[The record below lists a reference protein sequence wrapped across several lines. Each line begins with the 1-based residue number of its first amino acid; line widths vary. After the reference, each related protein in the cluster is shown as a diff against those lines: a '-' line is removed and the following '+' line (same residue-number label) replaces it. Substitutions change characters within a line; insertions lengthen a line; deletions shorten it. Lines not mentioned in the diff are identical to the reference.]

1 MSFQATWVFP
11 LFLTELKTFFNSKQ
25 EVLVNTLAAFP
36 VSRGCIQSREA
47 RCYLEGFNQ
56 YLRQGEQILLS
67 WLQLFFF
74 FKMSR
79 MFWFLSAV
87 LVSIDTIMWDF
98 FRLTSWES

>member
-1 MSFQATWVFP
+1 M
-11 LFLTELKTFFNSKQ
+11 
-25 EVLVNTLAAFP
+25 NTLAAFP
-36 VSRGCIQSREA
+36 VYRGCIQPREA

-74 FKMSR
+74 LMSR

-87 LVSIDTIMWDF
+87 LVSIDTIMWGF
-98 FRLTSWES
+98 FRLLTSWES